1 MPAEPGRAGRWRVTD
16 DESFG
21 DILAS
26 FPFTTDDLRLLQHRA
41 RNLLK
46 KTEDGWRYADG
57 TLDARSRRQLL
68 ALSQAVGSLIIA
80 AADIEAD
87 RDPATATTRC
97 GAGASLPTLGANLPR
112 LGTPGRGHR

>member
-1 MPAEPGRAGRWRVTD
+1 MTD

-46 KTEDGWRYADG
+46 KTETSSRYADG
-57 TLDARSRRQLL
+57 TLDAKSRRQLL
-68 ALSQAVGSLIIA
+68 ALSQALGSLAVA
-80 AADIEAD
+80 ANDIEAD
-87 RDPATATTRC
+87 RDP
-97 GAGASLPTLGANLPR
+97 GDDDIPF
-112 LGTPGRGHR
+112 